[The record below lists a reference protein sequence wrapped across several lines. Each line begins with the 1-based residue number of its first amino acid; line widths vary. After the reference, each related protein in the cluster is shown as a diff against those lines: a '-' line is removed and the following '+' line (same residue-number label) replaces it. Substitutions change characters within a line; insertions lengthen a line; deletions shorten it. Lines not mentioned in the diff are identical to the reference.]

1 MTPEQADDG
10 FVELD
15 LPNGG
20 RVLVCFRDEASAN
33 SEIEASVVL
42 MMLAATGD
50 EDDVR
55 AALADYAEASGLTAT
70 MSADHG
76 ALKVIFGG

>member
-15 LPNGG
+15 LPDGG
-20 RVLVCFRDEASAN
+20 RVLVCFGDEVSRN
-33 SEIEASVVL
+33 SDVEASVVL
-42 MMLAATGD
+42 TMLAATGS

-55 AALADYAEASGLTAT
+55 AALADYAEASGLTAE
-70 MSADHG
+70 MSIVRG
-76 ALKVIFGG
+76 SLTVVIG